1 MTITLSPD
9 QAAWLANRVASGD
22 FASAEDGVRQLV
34 NVRIVEIELK
44 DDDLEWTK
52 RYVGEAIA
60 AVERGEH
67 VTLDQHNTKMA
78 PILAFLKP

>member
-22 FASAEDGVRQLV
+22 FASAEDGVRQIV
-34 NVRIVEIELK
+34 KVRIVEIELK
-44 DDDLEWTK
+44 DDELEWTK
-52 RYVGEAIA
+52 PYGDEAIA
-60 AVERGEH
+60 AVERGEY
-67 VTLDQHNTKMA
+67 VTLDRQNTKMA